1 MAFIIKGLGI
11 VFVFVGILHL
21 IKPDIAKRIMGF
33 FKKGKRIYFV
43 GLIRFALAVVFLL
56 GARECDIKWV
66 IVVFGILFIISGLI
80 TFMLGPRRAGP
91 ILDWFQR
98 QSSILVR
105 VIAVII
111 LAVGAIVIYS
121 A

>member
-1 MAFIIKGLGI
+1 MAFIIQSLGI

-21 IKPDIAKRIMGF
+21 LKPDIAKRIMGF
-33 FKKGKRIYFV
+33 LKKGKRIYFV
-43 GLIRFALAVVFLL
+43 GLLRFALAVIFLL

-66 IVVFGILFIISGLI
+66 IVVLGILFIISGLI

-98 QSSILVR
+98 QSNIVVR
-105 VIAVII
+105 LIAVII
-111 LAVGAIVIYS
+111 LAVGVIVIYS

>member
-21 IKPDIAKRIMGF
+21 LKPDIAKRIMGF
-33 FKKGKRIYFV
+33 FKKGKRVYFV

-66 IVVFGILFIISGLI
+66 IVLFGILFIISGLI

-98 QSSILVR
+98 QSNIVVR
-105 VIAVII
+105 LIAVII
-111 LAVGAIVIYS
+111 LAVGVIIIYS